1 MNAFQS
7 SSVDVRR
14 PSHLLIGLLAT
25 TAIACVLPPA
35 QASAQSVPP
44 AKAAKAATNPD
55 NAEEVIVTAR
65 RRDEALKDVP
75 IALTAF
81 SAAKLELSGIQDIS
95 QLQKSTPNLTMQV
108 ARGSNS
114 TITAFI
120 RGIGQQ
126 DPLWGFE
133 PGVGLYVDDVY
144 IARPQGALLD
154 VYNVDRIEVLR
165 GPQGSLYGRNTIG
178 GAVKYVTAP
187 MKLDPTF
194 SLKVQT
200 GSYNERDV
208 TVSGSYP
215 ITSALRVGGAF
226 TRLSHD
232 GYGRNLLT
240 GDQNYNKDLIAGRG
254 SVEFEPNQQFF
265 FRLTAD
271 KYIDDSKARVGHREI
286 PGDLGDA
293 PVTSNDY
300 DTYSGMPNKN
310 RVANHGYSLLARY
323 SPNSE
328 WTFKSISAFRKGN
341 TITNIDFAGVPKPEL
356 QVPGFYYDSQFSQE
370 VQALYEGPKL
380 KGVFG
385 VFYLDAT
392 AGGSADTILGNAN
405 LTLNFSGKS
414 LTKSTAVF
422 GDASY
427 DISDRLQVSLG
438 GRYTEDARTGT
449 VYRVLALGLGTA
461 ALGGKGIP
469 FQVRTDYTN
478 KKNFSQFTPRGSISY
493 KLDSYLTTYVTVSQG
508 FKSGGF
514 DMRGD
519 AFLTP
524 NTRDG
529 YGPEKVTSYEA
540 GLKGTAFDQRVN
552 FNAAVFYADYSDL
565 QVTIQTAA
573 TPPAVGIAS
582 IVANAA
588 KARIQGAELE
598 ARAQVYGPLSA
609 NMSLGLADAKIDQT
623 PVTIANGILVFQN
636 TPKWTGSFQLVY
648 AVPGTVLGGSLS
660 INGGA
665 SYRSMTYQ
673 FNAPIPALDQ
683 KAYTLFDANLAWTS
697 GSGNWRAI
705 LSGLN
710 LTDERYKI
718 AGYNFP
724 GITFGNTLAAFY
736 GDPRTAKISMQYSF

>member
-1 MNAFQS
+1 MNKRLKIVPIWRGHQRFM
-7 SSVDVRR
+7 VN
-14 PSHLLIGLLAT
+14 ILAS
-25 TAIACVLPPA
+25 TAIALSFQA
-35 QASAQSVPP
+35 ITASAQTTSPTKPVV
-44 AKAAKAATNPD
+44 AKAGTD
-55 NAEEVIVTAR
+55 TEEVIVTAR

-133 PGVGLYVDDVY
+133 PGVGLYVDDIYV
-144 IARPQGALLD
+144 ARPQGALLD
-154 VYNVDRIEVLR
+154 VYNVERIEVLR
-165 GPQGSLYGRNTIG
+165 GPQGTLYGRNTIG

-187 MKLDPTF
+187 MKLEPSF
-194 SLKVQT
+194 ALKLQT
-200 GSYNERDV
+200 GSYNERDA

-215 ITSALRVGGAF
+215 ITSTLRVGGAF
-226 TRLSHD
+226 TRLSRD
-232 GYGRNLLT
+232 GFGRNLLT
-240 GDQNYNKDLIAGRG
+240 GDQNYNKDLIAGRAA
-254 SVEFEPNQQFF
+254 VEFEPNQQLF

-271 KYIDDSKARVGHREI
+271 KYIDDSKARQGHRES

-293 PVTSNDY
+293 PVTANAY
-300 DTYSGMPNKN
+300 DTYSGMSNKN
-310 RVANHGYSLLARY
+310 RVANHGYSLLARF
-323 SPNSE
+323 NATDE
-328 WTFKSISAFRKGN
+328 LTFKSISAFRKGN
-341 TITNIDFAGVPKPEL
+341 TITNIDFASVPKPEL

-370 VQALYEGPKL
+370 VQALYEGAKL

-392 AGGSADTILGNAN
+392 AGGAADTILGNAN

-414 LTKSTAVF
+414 LTKSTAIF

-427 DISDRLQVSLG
+427 DITDRLQVSLG
-438 GRYTEDARTGT
+438 GRYTDDSRTGS
-449 VYRVLALGLGTA
+449 VFRVLALGLGTKE
-461 ALGGKGIP
+461 LGGKGIP

-478 KKNFSQFTPRGSISY
+478 KKSFSQFTPRGSISY
-493 KLDSYLTTYVTVSQG
+493 KIDNDLTAYVTLSQG

-524 NTRDG
+524 GTKNG

-540 GLKGTAFDQRVN
+540 GLKGAAFDQRVS
-552 FNAAVFYADYSDL
+552 FNAAVFYADYTDL

-573 TPPAVGIAS
+573 TPPQVGIAS

-598 ARAQVYGPLSA
+598 ARAKLFGPLSA
-609 NMSLGLADAKIDQT
+609 NVSLGLADAKLDRT
-623 PVTIANGILVFQN
+623 PVTVANGILVFQN
-636 TPKWTGSFQLVY
+636 TPKWTGNFQLVY
-648 AVPGTVLGGSLS
+648 EVPGTVLGGNLT
-660 INGGA
+660 INGGP
-665 SYRSMTYQ
+665 SYRSRVYQ

-683 KAYTLFDANLAWTS
+683 KAYALFDANMAWTS
-697 GSGNWRAI
+697 QSGHWRAI

-724 GITFGNTLAAFY
+724 GLTFGNTLAAFY
-736 GDPRTAKISMQYSF
+736 GDPQTVKFSMQYTY